1 MNREVLYIEQIL
13 PVAQNASSYVTTVLV
28 CQNTLVRSGISHLL
42 SGTHFVIS
50 EESLDHPSEL
60 PILCLIYIDQKTD
73 EVTETVERL
82 TAQWPSARV
91 VLLTDRIEPAAGVPA
106 FQAGLDGLCST
117 AMDREPLIKALEL
130 VMLGETFISAAAG
143 IALFQQRQARPQA
156 QAGGS
161 ITPASAN
168 GFSSVSGLSGRE
180 AQILHCLTKGTSNKL
195 NARDLGVAEA
205 TIKVHVKAILRKV
218 KATNRTQAAMWAQQ
232 HVNHVTNDALIAA
245 E

>member
-117 AMDREPLIKALEL
+117 AMDREPLIKVRIPMKPDAYSE
-130 VMLGETFISAAAG
+130 VKSDTYSDFI
-143 IALFQQRQARPQA
+143 PD
-156 QAGGS
+156 
-161 ITPASAN
+161 
-168 GFSSVSGLSGRE
+168 SVP
-180 AQILHCLTKGTSNKL
+180 I
-195 NARDLGVAEA
+195 
-205 TIKVHVKAILRKV
+205 
-218 KATNRTQAAMWAQQ
+218 
-232 HVNHVTNDALIAA
+232 
-245 E
+245 